1 MFGPKGLREELAG
14 KHWFASFMERNSREL
29 FIQKSE
35 GLSLTRAKGMNYNQ
49 EAQNEM
55 FFHRKI
61 YT

>member
-1 MFGPKGLREELAG
+1 
-14 KHWFASFMERNSREL
+14 MERNSREL